1 MSLITV
7 ESFTS
12 GFILVGISELGD
24 RTQIATFSLTAKY
37 GRPLHVFAGAML
49 GFLLADGLA
58 ALVGNVL
65 LELVPALYLRAASG
79 LVFIAF
85 GLLDLRKKDNDES
98 EVKAGRR
105 PLLAS
110 FYMILI
116 SEMGDKTQLTT
127 ALLVAELDSA
137 LGVLLGVLLAMALL
151 SLIAIVIGARLRKV
165 LPMRTLKLVSAVL
178 FVGLGVFTLLQ
189 VVGVMPSFLGP

>member
-1 MSLITV
+1 MSLVTV

-12 GFILVGISELGD
+12 AFILVGISELGD

-37 GRPLHVFAGAML
+37 GKPLHIFAGAML

-65 LELVPALYLRAASG
+65 LELVPALYLRGASG

-85 GLLDLRKKDNDES
+85 GILDLKKRDDDES
-98 EVKAGRR
+98 EVKARR
-105 PLLAS
+105 NPLLAS

-137 LGVLLGVLLAMALL
+137 LGVLLGVLVAMALL
-151 SLIAIVIGARLRKV
+151 SVIAIVIGARLRKI
-165 LPMRTLKLVSAVL
+165 LPMRTLKNVSASL
-178 FVGLGVFTLLQ
+178 FIGLGVVTFLQ
-189 VVGVMPSFLGP
+189 VVGIMPSF

>member
-1 MSLITV
+1 MSLVTI

-37 GRPLHVFAGAML
+37 GKPMHIFAGAIL

-65 LELVPALYLRAASG
+65 LEFIPTFYLRAVSG

-85 GLLDLRKKDNDES
+85 GVLELRKKDNSES
-98 EVKAGRR
+98 EVKTGAR

-116 SEMGDKTQLTT
+116 SEMGDKTQFTT

-151 SLIAIVIGARLRKV
+151 SIFAIVIGARLRRI
-165 LPMRTLKLVSAVL
+165 LPMRTLKLISAIL
-178 FVGLGVFTLLQ
+178 FMGLGTFTLLQ
-189 VVGVMPSFLGP
+189 VVGVVPSF